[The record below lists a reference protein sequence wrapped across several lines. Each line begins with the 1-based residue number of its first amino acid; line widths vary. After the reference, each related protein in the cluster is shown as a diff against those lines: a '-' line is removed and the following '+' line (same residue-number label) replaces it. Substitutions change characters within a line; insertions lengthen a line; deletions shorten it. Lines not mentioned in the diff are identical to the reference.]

1 LAGRGR
7 RRGSS
12 PSVARRRGSR
22 RITPR
27 SPGADRLHELNAVLD
42 AIAAPVF
49 YKNRA
54 GVYLGCNEAF
64 EAYLGRRKADII
76 GTTVY
81 DVAPRDLADVYRDA
95 DEALFRQGG
104 VQIYE
109 AKVRTGDGSRRDV
122 VFYKALFHGR
132 DGRVAGLVGTILDI
146 TERKEAERAVQ
157 HQTFHDPL
165 TGLPNRALFMD
176 RLEVALGGARR
187 RGERLAVAY
196 VDLDRFKLVNDTLG
210 HGAGDELLREVGRR
224 LAAAAHEPETIAR
237 MGGDEF
243 AVIFPAVADA
253 GAAVAQGARFA
264 AALRPELGVSGRD
277 LHVTASVGVALF
289 PEDGHDAETL
299 LRCADHAMYRAKQ
312 GGKDDVVAFSPA
324 DRDATR
330 LELESCLYR
339 ALERGELHLRYQ
351 PQVDLRSGRVTAAE
365 ALLRWEHPKLGAVAP
380 DRFIPVAEETGL
392 IVPIG
397 AWVLAEACR
406 QAAAWGSAGAA
417 LRVAVNVSALQFHR
431 DDFADT
437 VASALRAAG
446 LEAER
451 LELEL
456 TESTVVRE
464 VERTSR
470 QMQRLRD
477 LGVRL
482 TVDDFGTGYSS
493 LRYLQRLP
501 IGALKID
508 RSFAPNP
515 EEACGERVL
524 LAQAIIA
531 LAHGLRLEV
540 VAEGI
545 ETEEQLAL
553 LRRFEC
559 DSAQGFVLG
568 HPMDG
573 EQLLA
578 RYGLPRA
585 AVG

>member
-1 LAGRGR
+1 MSEDEL
-7 RRGSS
+7 
-12 PSVARRRGSR
+12 
-22 RITPR
+22 
-27 SPGADRLHELNAVLD
+27 LHELQSVID

-49 YKNRA
+49 YKDRA
-54 GVYLGCNEAF
+54 GVYRGCNKAF
-64 EAYLGRRKADII
+64 EKYLGRPRADIV

-81 DVAPRDLADVYRDA
+81 DVAPRDLADTYRDA

-104 VQIYE
+104 VQVYE

-132 DGRVAGLVGTILDI
+132 HGRVSGLVGTILDI
-146 TERKEAERAVQ
+146 TERKEAERALE
-157 HQTFHDPL
+157 HQAFHDSL

-176 RLEVALGGARR
+176 RLEVALGAARR
-187 RGERLAVAY
+187 RNDRLAVAY
-196 VDLDRFKLVNDTLG
+196 VDVDRFKIVNDTLG
-210 HGAGDELLREVGRR
+210 HAAGDDLLREVGRR
-224 LAAAAHEPETIAR
+224 LAAACRESETIAR
-237 MGGDEF
+237 IGADEF
-243 AVIFPAVADA
+243 AVLFPSVAD
-253 GAAVAQGARFA
+253 GPAAVAEGNRLAL
-264 AALRPELGVSGRD
+264 ALRPELGIAGRD
-277 LHVTASVGVALF
+277 LHMTASVGVALF
-289 PEDGHDAETL
+289 PEDGQDAESL

-312 GGKDDVVAFSPA
+312 GGRNHVVLFSPA
-324 DRDATR
+324 DRDASR
-330 LELESCLYR
+330 LELETCLHR
-339 ALERGELHLRYQ
+339 ALERGELSLRYQ
-351 PQVDLRSGRVTAAE
+351 PQVDLRTGRVTAAE
-365 ALLRWEHPKLGAVAP
+365 ALLRWDHPRLGAVMP

-392 IVPIG
+392 IIPIG
-397 AWVLAEACR
+397 AWVLTEACR
-406 QAAAWGSAGAA
+406 QAVGWREAGSP

-431 DDFADT
+431 NDFAELVAAALHDT
-437 VASALRAAG
+437 G
-446 LEAER
+446 LEPGG

-464 VERTSR
+464 LERTSR

-540 VAEGI
+540 IAEGI
-545 ETEEQLAL
+545 ETDEQLAL

-559 DSAQGFVLG
+559 DAAQGFVLG
-568 HPMDG
+568 HPVVGG
-573 EQLLA
+573 ELL
-578 RYGLPRA
+578 RRGEA
-585 AVG
+585 APTPDPE